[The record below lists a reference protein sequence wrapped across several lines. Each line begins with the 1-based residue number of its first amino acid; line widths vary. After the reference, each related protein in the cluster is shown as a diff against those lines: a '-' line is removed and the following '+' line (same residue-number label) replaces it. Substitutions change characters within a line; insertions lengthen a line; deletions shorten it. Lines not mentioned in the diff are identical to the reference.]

1 MTIRIFKEKVKYQ
14 GKDERVAY
22 KVDTLPWGGDPS
34 NAVATITLRGIDVSE
49 DHLDGDVSVTMNT
62 IKTPLVISL
71 VPGNRYQLEVRWD
84 YQSNTLE
91 AFGWIVGEA

>member
-1 MTIRIFKEKVKYQ
+1 MTIRMFKEKVKYQ

-22 KVDTLPWGGDPS
+22 RVDTLPWGGGPS
-34 NAVATITLRGIDVSE
+34 NTATAITLRGIDVSE
-49 DHLDGDVSVTMNT
+49 DHLDGEASIALNT
-62 IKTPLVISL
+62 ITTPMVVSL